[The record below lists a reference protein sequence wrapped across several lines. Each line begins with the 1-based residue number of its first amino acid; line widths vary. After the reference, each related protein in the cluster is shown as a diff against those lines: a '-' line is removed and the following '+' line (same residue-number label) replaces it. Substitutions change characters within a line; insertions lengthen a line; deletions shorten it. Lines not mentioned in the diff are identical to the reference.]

1 MVTQNKAAKL
11 PPARIYSPS
20 SPLASERLLSYC
32 RAADIAKSLHYL
44 HPTSFLDVIV
54 GCAVVCSLVAVRYRA
69 ECIAGLGFPT
79 RVSPGLGVAKA
90 SACPVITIRVSPG
103 LGVANTM
110 TSPYIAI
117 RVNQVLAIT
126 KTSARPCIAIRVS
139 QVVAI
144 TKTSACPGLRDNGKC
159 NKRQGKCPDNKN
171 FSRHFTMPV
180 YNDIRQIAGP

>member
-1 MVTQNKAAKL
+1 MCG
-11 PPARIYSPS
+11 SGS
-20 SPLASERLLSYC
+20 S
-32 RAADIAKSLHYL
+32 
-44 HPTSFLDVIV
+44 
-54 GCAVVCSLVAVRYRA
+54 VAVRYRA

-126 KTSARPCIAIRVS
+126 R
-139 QVVAI
+139 
-144 TKTSACPGLRDNGKC
+144 TSACPGLRDNGKC